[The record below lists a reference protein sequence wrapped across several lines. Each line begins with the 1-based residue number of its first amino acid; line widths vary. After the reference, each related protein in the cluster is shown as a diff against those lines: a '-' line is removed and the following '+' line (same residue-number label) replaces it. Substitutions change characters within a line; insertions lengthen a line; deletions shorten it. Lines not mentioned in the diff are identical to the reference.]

1 MPLYENVFIARQD
14 LTQAQVDALAD
25 TFTELVKTQGGEV
38 KKREGWGLRNLS
50 FRIRKNRKG
59 HYVMFNLE
67 APPAAVVELERTMRL
82 NEDVIR
88 FLTVRVDTLE
98 EGPSAMMQRREE
110 RSERGFGDR
119 GDRGGFGG
127 GGGGFG
133 DRGDRPR
140 RRDDAPRSDMN
151 ASEGVQ
157 Q

>member
-14 LTQAQVDALAD
+14 LTQAQVDTLAD
-25 TFTELVKTQGGEV
+25 TFTELVKGQGGEV
-38 KKREGWGLRNLS
+38 KKRESWGLRNLS

-59 HYVMFNLE
+59 HYVMFNLD
-67 APPAAVVELERTMRL
+67 APSAAVVELERNMRL
-82 NEDVIR
+82 NEDVVR
-88 FLTVRVDTLE
+88 FLTVRVDALE

-127 GGGGFG
+127 GGGFG

-140 RRDDAPRSDMN
+140 RREEGAPRPEVN